1 MEAISSGWPMR
12 PSGVC
17 AMAAFSKSDP
27 MKPPLWVPS
36 VSTTPGLRVL
46 TRIFFGPSSDALQQ
60 VEANF
65 EGRRF
70 LFRSQ
75 LTADASQAVR
85 ATGVAIPPTLRE
97 LQ

>member
-1 MEAISSGWPMR
+1 
-12 PSGVC
+12 
-17 AMAAFSKSDP
+17 
-27 MKPPLWVPS
+27 
-36 VSTTPGLRVL
+36 
-46 TRIFFGPSSDALQQ
+46 LQQ

-65 EGRRF
+65 QGRRF

-75 LTADASQAVR
+75 LTADAWHAVR

>member
-1 MEAISSGWPMR
+1 MKQ
-12 PSGVC
+12 
-17 AMAAFSKSDP
+17 AALESEWKA
-27 MKPPLWVPS
+27 VIG
-36 VSTTPGLRVL
+36 GL
-46 TRIFFGPSSDALQQ
+46 GALQQ

-65 EGRRF
+65 QGRRF

-85 ATGVAIPPTLRE
+85 AAGVALPPTLRE